1 MSGDEDILNLPHH
14 VSKKHPRMSMHNRAA
29 QFSPFAALTGYDSAI
44 RETARQTNRR
54 MDLGEDEQAEIGE
67 KLRLLMDRA
76 GERPEADFV
85 VFVPDARKAGGEYVS
100 LTARVKRVDELAR
113 RVILA
118 DGREI
123 SFGDILEIDA
133 EALQSAE
140 AAGGQ
145 PPHK

>member
-1 MSGDEDILNLPHH
+1 MSGYEDILHLSHH
-14 VSKKHPRMSMHNRAA
+14 VSEKHPRMSMHNRAA

-54 MDLGEDEQAEIGE
+54 MDLSEDEQAEVGE
-67 KLRLLMDRA
+67 RLRLLRDRE
-76 GERPEADFV
+76 GERPEAAFV

-113 RVILA
+113 RVILT

-123 SFGDILEIDA
+123 AFGDILEIDA
-133 EALQSAE
+133 GALYP
-140 AAGGQ
+140 AGTGHGR
-145 PPHK
+145 PPYR

>member
-1 MSGDEDILNLPHH
+1 MSGYEDILNLPHH
-14 VSKKHPRMSMHNRAA
+14 VSKKHPQMSMHNRAA

-76 GERPEADFV
+76 GEHPEAAFV

-133 EALQSAE
+133 EVLQSAE

>member
-1 MSGDEDILNLPHH
+1 MSGYEDILNLPHH
-14 VSKKHPRMSMHNRAA
+14 VSKKHPQMSMHNRAA

-123 SFGDILEIDA
+123 PFEDIRKIDSGA
-133 EALQSAE
+133 FHLTD
-140 AAGGQ
+140 Q
-145 PPHK
+145 PIHK

>member
-1 MSGDEDILNLPHH
+1 MSGYEDILNLPHH

>member
-1 MSGDEDILNLPHH
+1 MSGYEDILNLPHH

-44 RETARQTNRR
+44 RETARQTNQR
-54 MDLGEDEQAEIGE
+54 MDLSEDERAEIGE

-76 GERPEADFV
+76 GERSEADFV

-133 EALQSAE
+133 EALHPAKTNHRQL
-140 AAGGQ
+140 
-145 PPHK
+145 PHK

>member
-1 MSGDEDILNLPHH
+1 MSGYEDILNLPHH
-14 VSKKHPRMSMHNRAA
+14 VSKKHPRMSRHNRAA

-100 LTARVKRVDELAR
+100 LTARVKRVDELSR